1 MLVNN
6 IKNQGFSI
14 LEVVVSVGIIS
25 IILLSIALLST
36 KSLQMTQMAQMRQK
50 AIMYSRQ
57 GIEMIRND
65 RETTAW
71 NVFLDVKLDEYLN
84 SMSFRTPEPG
94 FFRTVSFIINDENTS
109 VEIKC
114 EVTWQDSKGD
124 HSVSQTTKL
133 TRWI

>member
-71 NVFLDVKLDEYLN
+71 SVFLNEKLDEYLN